1 MIRYCRLCGVELT
14 GKNKVRSHALTE
26 STFFAPQKKIRPDS
40 GRLEIYSK
48 DKCFGDAGH
57 YMTEYAFCRDC
68 EGRFSVWEQE
78 RTELFNKSTRP
89 TRAFRDEQY
98 ISETG
103 YNGEYIRLSF
113 ILDLYRCSVFESEP
127 YSGVSLGEYHQ
138 GRIKDILLNGHF
150 DNVADY
156 PTILFRY
163 NNDFPLVNEISE
175 MPQKIRMHDG
185 INAYRCFAPNGWT
198 WLVKIDS
205 RRHKLFEEASF
216 IGDEIRVVNLG
227 NFKDSKDLQSIYK
240 IIK

>member
-1 MIRYCRLCGVELT
+1 
-14 GKNKVRSHALTE
+14 
-26 STFFAPQKKIRPDS
+26 
-40 GRLEIYSK
+40 
-48 DKCFGDAGH
+48 
-57 YMTEYAFCRDC
+57 MT
-68 EGRFSVWEQE
+68 
-78 RTELFNKSTRP
+78 
-89 TRAFRDEQY
+89 
-98 ISETG
+98 
-103 YNGEYIRLSF
+103 
-113 ILDLYRCSVFESEP
+113 
-127 YSGVSLGEYHQ
+127 
-138 GRIKDILLNGHF
+138 
-150 DNVADY
+150 DY

-240 IIK
+240 IIR